1 MTPTPR
7 ENPIRMKAKRMQLPT
22 HAAEVAPELAPA
34 PTVPDFIEPIV
45 FERDEREGTEAWR
58 TVLTADVVPTAV
70 APKPRVRFDVP
81 EEEQPRHTYST
92 AQFVLFAM
100 VLLGLAY
107 ITDE

>member
-1 MTPTPR
+1 
-7 ENPIRMKAKRMQLPT
+7 MQLPT

-34 PTVPDFIEPIV
+34 PPLPNFIEPII
-45 FERDEREGTEAWR
+45 FEEGTEPWR
-58 TVLTADVVPTAV
+58 TVLPAEVV
-70 APKPRVRFDVP
+70 PKPRVRFDVP